1 MIYRY
6 IMVPEASYT
15 VKKRAYLVLHFIRFI
30 NCLEFLWSDEVQIHL
45 FVMFLVVVGPTE
57 RPYLPLVSQY
67 ATVAEPT
74 GSLLDLVPQD

>member
-1 MIYRY
+1 
-6 IMVPEASYT
+6 MVPEASYT
-15 VKKRAYLVLHFIRFI
+15 VKKRANLVLHFIRFI
-30 NCLEFLWSDEVQIHL
+30 NCLEFLWSHEVQIHL